1 MPHPAV
7 AEYPCCRITSQRTH
21 SVYRR
26 VLRDL
31 PWQER
36 PVTIRIA
43 VRRFRCANRHCAR
56 QTFAE
61 SLTEVA
67 GRFGR
72 KTERLRDLHHHLG
85 LALGGEAGARLA
97 VRLTIPTSPD
107 TLLRLVRAQSAPRV
121 AATPRDPSAPSRQLN
136 RLRIDAMTPCISAS

>member
-1 MPHPAV
+1 M
-7 AEYPCCRITSQRTH
+7 TSQRIH

-26 VLRDL
+26 VLHDL
-31 PWQER
+31 PWQGR
-36 PVTIRIA
+36 PVTICIA
-43 VRRFRCANRHCAR
+43 VRRFRCANRYCAR

-72 KTERLRDLHHHLG
+72 KTGRLRDLHHHIG

-97 VRLTIPTSPD
+97 ARLAIPTSPD
-107 TLLRLVRAQSAPRV
+107 TLLRLVSAHLPPQ
-121 AATPRDPSAPSRQLN
+121 AAETPRILG
-136 RLRIDAMTPCISAS
+136 IDDWAELPKVPPA